1 LHCETVKAGLECVFM
16 TKSGCGFNGG
26 SCHEIVENCE
36 GCDRIL
42 DLPSGKYCRTYPD
55 PALKWKNGRCNF
67 ATHVKTGSG
76 KTSVKINPLKAS
88 KRSTRRR

>member
-1 LHCETVKAGLECVFM
+1 MHCQTVKPGVDCVFM
-16 TKSGCGFNGG
+16 TKSGCSFNGG
-26 SCHEIVENCE
+26 ACHQIVEKCE

-42 DLPSGKYCRTYPD
+42 DLPTGRYCQTCPD

-67 ATHVKTGSG
+67 ATHVKVGSG
-76 KTSVKINPLKAS
+76 KTSVKLNPLKAS